1 MDMMTLAS
9 ASAVVGFAGFA
20 GLVVVLRSRFQLLAA
35 HIDADMN
42 RMPHAR
48 STRRKAAAR
57 RSRDLKAGQLAR
69 LGYHHHRETDRAP
82 AF

>member
-9 ASAVVGFAGFA
+9 ASAVVAFAGFT

-48 STRRKAAAR
+48 STRRKAAR
-57 RSRDLKAGQLAR
+57 RPRDLKAGQLAR